1 MNTDNHYPYD
11 CIGQVFNPFDIKP
24 SFGSHIAPEPGSFP
38 LAPAREKQSKV
49 LIDHL
54 VPGKRCHLGNTEFNF
69 FIATRSQYFR
79 KGLDIFPGPEQR
91 ICGASKDVERRATA
105 GLKQTT

>member
-38 LAPAREKQSKV
+38 LAPAREKQS
-49 LIDHL
+49 
-54 VPGKRCHLGNTEFNF
+54 
-69 FIATRSQYFR
+69 SY
-79 KGLDIFPGPEQR
+79 
-91 ICGASKDVERRATA
+91 
-105 GLKQTT
+105 